1 MIFLFNP
8 HRAFLNLH
16 GNHNCTPSENGLP
29 MTMSLY
35 PKLWSDSPRRQLPS
49 WSRLALSK
57 RPLNAG
63 TLVRDVPQVIEFE
76 AHKPATRIQQ
86 LEKNIIFLKQQH
98 RETLQHLHEEVERL
112 KNENRGKLSKNY
124 EKWL

>member
-1 MIFLFNP
+1 MPNVHSRISMATIIAL
-8 HRAFLNLH
+8 
-16 GNHNCTPSENGLP
+16 SQNGLP

-49 WSRLALSK
+49 WSRPSLSK

-63 TLVRDVPQVIEFE
+63 TLSRDVPPV
-76 AHKPATRIQQ
+76 KNDLPASRIQQ

-98 RETLQHLHEEVERL
+98 RETLQHLHEEIERL
-112 KNENRGKLSKNY
+112 KNENRGKLLSI
-124 EKWL
+124 